1 MNPCRL
7 SGWNA
12 KSTPVRMCQPS
23 NQVPL
28 FQQLPGASRWNGG
41 CRIDSPEVLMALRP
55 LRNATISFGLVSIP
69 VRFYSATKSEDIHFN
84 LLHESCGTRVNRK
97 WWCPH
102 HEKIVDADE
111 LIRGYAISK
120 NKYVTFTDEEIDT
133 LETDDNRA
141 LEITEFVDL
150 HEIDPVFF
158 EKAYFLGPSPGGGK
172 TYRLLSQA
180 MKKQDKV
187 AVANW
192 VSAGRQHL
200 VVLRPYEKGLV
211 LHTMYYADEVRDF
224 DAIDLEEG
232 PVREKEVQLAEM
244 LINELTEKKFDPLA
258 FKDEYRQRLLDRIK
272 AKSKGKAIEPE
283 EKEEEKGGEVID
295 IMEALRRSLDKGR
308 GTTKTSH
315 PRRAPRKTAAKGR
328 KRKAS

>member
-1 MNPCRL
+1 MER
-7 SGWNA
+7 
-12 KSTPVRMCQPS
+12 RMQR
-23 NQVPL
+23 QM
-28 FQQLPGASRWNGG
+28 
-41 CRIDSPEVLMALRP
+41 PEELMALRP

-69 VRFYSATKSEDIHFN
+69 VRFYTATKSEDIHFN
-84 LLHESCGTRVNRK
+84 LLHASCGTRVNRK

-102 HEKIVDADE
+102 HEKIVDSDE

-120 NKYVTFTDEEIDT
+120 NKYVTFSDEEIET

-150 HEIDPVFF
+150 HEIDPVFY

-180 MKKQDKV
+180 MKKEDKV
-187 AVANW
+187 AVARW
-192 VSAGRQHL
+192 ISAGKEHL

-224 DAIDLEEG
+224 SAIDLEES

-244 LINELTEKKFDPLA
+244 LINELTEKTFDPLA
-258 FKDEYRQRLLDRIK
+258 FKDEYRERLLDRIR
-272 AKSKGKAIEPE
+272 AKSRGKTIEAE

-308 GTTKTSH
+308 GAAKPSRA
-315 PRRAPRKTAAKGR
+315 RRAPRKAASTRRKVASK